1 MSTTTPIPV
10 SILIP
15 ARNEAKGIHRMLNSL
30 DSLDYPK
37 EYLQILLANDN
48 STDETLKIMQDFAVG
63 KNWITV
69 VDVPERKPDEELKGK
84 TRVLAMLA
92 HQTTGK
98 YLFFTDADVALNSQW
113 IKGMLSELE
122 NNIPNRQGN
131 VKGIGVM
138 VGVTGMKHDS
148 FASTMQALEWFC
160 VVTVN
165 KLFSDRNIPTTGMGN
180 NMVVL
185 KEAYFAAGGYEKI
198 GFSIV
203 EDYTLYKKIIAEGY
217 DFRQVFIPEVV
228 AYTVPPEDYFE
239 QRDRWIQGAIES
251 NSGPLYLGIMQAVS
265 LPLYTLLALVS
276 WKISLAL
283 FLITFSFYTFLVLRF
298 ESKLKLSGYL
308 KNLPV
313 FSIYLPVSWL
323 MQFLHYLF
331 AKKVVWKGRDY

>member
-1 MSTTTPIPV
+1 
-10 SILIP
+10 
-15 ARNEAKGIHRMLNSL
+15 
-30 DSLDYPK
+30 
-37 EYLQILLANDN
+37 
-48 STDETLKIMQDFAVG
+48 MQDFAVG

>member
-1 MSTTTPIPV
+1 MQ
-10 SILIP
+10 
-15 ARNEAKGIHRMLNSL
+15 KF
-30 DSLDYPK
+30 
-37 EYLQILLANDN
+37 AN
-48 STDETLKIMQDFAVG
+48 G
-63 KNWITV
+63 KPWITV
-69 VDVPERKPDEELKGK
+69 VDIPERQSHEELKGK
-84 TRVLAMLA
+84 TRALAMIM

-98 YLFFTDADVALNSQW
+98 YIFFTDADVALPSQW

-122 NNIPNRQGN
+122 NNIPNRSGN
-131 VKGIGVM
+131 TKGIGVM

-180 NMVVL
+180 NMAVL

-203 EDYTLYKKIIAEGY
+203 EDYTLYKKIIAEAY

-265 LPLYTLLALVS
+265 LPLYALIAFFS
-276 WKISLAL
+276 WKAAL
-283 FLITFSFYTFLVLRF
+283 TVFLITFCFYSFLVLRF
-298 ESKLKLSGYL
+298 ESKLKLSGYT
-308 KNLPV
+308 K
-313 FSIYLPVSWL
+313 YLPLFALYLPTSWL
-323 MQFLHYLF
+323 LQFLHYLF
-331 AKKVVWKGRDY
+331 AKKIVWKGRDY

>member
-98 YLFFTDADVALNSQW
+98 YLFFTDADVAVNSQW
-113 IKGMLSELE
+113 INGMLSELE

-131 VKGIGVM
+131 MKGIGVM

-265 LPLYTLLALVS
+265 LPLYTFLALVS

>member
-69 VDVPERKPDEELKGK
+69 EDVPERKPDEELKGK

-98 YLFFTDADVALNSQW
+98 YLFFTDADVAVNSQW

-131 VKGIGVM
+131 MKGIGVM

-217 DFRQVFIPEVV
+217 DFRQVFIPDVV

>member
-98 YLFFTDADVALNSQW
+98 YLFFTDADVAVNSQW

-131 VKGIGVM
+131 MKGIGVM

-251 NSGPLYLGIMQAVS
+251 NSGPLYLGIMQALS

>member
-10 SILIP
+10 SVLIP

-63 KNWITV
+63 KSWITV

-98 YLFFTDADVALNSQW
+98 YLFFTDADVAVNSQW
-113 IKGMLSELE
+113 INGMLSELE
-122 NNIPNRQGN
+122 NDITNRQGN
-131 VKGIGVM
+131 KKGIGVM

-148 FASTMQALEWFC
+148 FASSMQALEWFC

-180 NMVVL
+180 NMAVL

-251 NSGPLYLGIMQAVS
+251 NSGPLYLGIMQAIS
-265 LPLYTLLALVS
+265 LPLYTLLAFVS
-276 WKISLAL
+276 WKTSLAL

>member
-30 DSLDYPK
+30 DTLDYPR

-48 STDETLKIMQDFAVG
+48 STDETLKIMYDFAAE

-69 VDVPERKPDEELKGK
+69 VDIPERKPEEELKGK

-92 HQTTGK
+92 HQTTGQ
-98 YLFFTDADVALNSQW
+98 YLFFTDADVAINSQW
-113 IKGMLSELE
+113 VKGMLSELE
-122 NNIPNRQGN
+122 NNLPNRAEN
-131 VKGIGVM
+131 TKEIGVM

-160 VVTVN
+160 VVTIN

-180 NMVVL
+180 NMAVL

-265 LPLYTLLALVS
+265 LPLYTFIAFFS
-276 WKISLAL
+276 WKASLAV
-283 FLITFSFYTFLVLRF
+283 FLITFCFYSFLVLRF
-298 ESKLKLSGYL
+298 ESKLKLSGYT
-308 KNLPV
+308 K
-313 FSIYLPVSWL
+313 YLPLFALYLPTSWL
-323 MQFLHYLF
+323 LQFLHYLF
-331 AKKVVWKGRDY
+331 AKKIVWKGRDY